1 MRLPDKCGIYRFP
14 ASALCITN
22 IGNKPSFPQIY
33 TVLPPKPVMLQ
44 NLVLWDRRRVR
55 KEKSLVAFMK
65 SLDSR

>member
-1 MRLPDKCGIYRFP
+1 
-14 ASALCITN
+14 LCITN